1 MLFLK
6 EIFQSFNFC
15 HMLHQQTSLP
25 HIVYTT
31 ILLVICGVLP
41 GALYAQLPYMTQSNV
56 NAPDQAIYLEVGG
69 NGITYSMNYD
79 LRFENNYGI
88 RLGISGYPPTDS
100 DRIQNRSYQDF
111 RDNQFLFAVIMG
123 NYFIGNQTSSL
134 ELGAGVVLGD
144 VEDKENWSFPL
155 PNAATFTA
163 GYRYMNKK
171 KWKPTFKAGLTPM
184 IGFNGKAHMR
194 IGISIGFMISGDE

>member
-1 MLFLK
+1 
-6 EIFQSFNFC
+6 
-15 HMLHQQTSLP
+15 MLHQQTTVRQFVFSAIGL
-25 HIVYTT
+25 I
-31 ILLVICGVLP
+31 IFALLP
-41 GALYAQLPYMTQSNV
+41 GVIYAQLPYVSQEK
-56 NAPDQAIYLEVGG
+56 AQFPDQSIYLEVGG

-79 LRFENNYGI
+79 LRFENNYGV

-123 NYFIGNQTSSL
+123 NYFIGNQTNSL
-134 ELGAGVVLGD
+134 ELGAGVILGD
-144 VEDKENWSFPL
+144 VDDKENWSFPL
-155 PNAATFTA
+155 PNAATFTV

-184 IGFNGKAHMR
+184 IGFNGRAHMR
-194 IGISIGFMISGDE
+194 VGISIGFMISGDE